1 MSFNFLDMKAFGAS
15 PFEAFTTATASS
27 TKGLQAIA
35 AETTDYS
42 KKSFEKSCGLF
53 EKLMGVKKIDEAM
66 QLQSEFA
73 KSAYE
78 DFTAQAT
85 KIGEMYS
92 TLAKEAFK
100 PITAASPSQP
110 SAYAA
115 PSKAPV
121 AAKQN

>member
-1 MSFNFLDMKAFGAS
+1 MSFNFPDMKAFGA
-15 PFEAFTTATASS
+15 PFEAFTTASATS

-35 AETTDYS
+35 AETTEYS
-42 KKSFEKSCGLF
+42 KKSFEKSRVLF
-53 EKLMGVKKIDEAM
+53 EKLMGVKKIDEAI

-100 PITAASPSQP
+100 PIAAASPSQP

-121 AAKQN
+121 AVKQN